1 MGAWPQRV
9 EHLERRGRV
18 RAGPVAEVRGAGP
31 LRAPEAGPVSVTVG
45 FTAKGRAGG
54 VARAGWRGGTGS
66 RSRPGLPVALTA
78 PPGGESRPLLAGR
91 VFLGVPECRCVPVY
105 GSKVAMLRFLGQK
118 VLPRKSV

>member
-9 EHLERRGRV
+9 EHLERHGRV
-18 RAGPVAEVRGAGP
+18 RAGPAAEVRGAGP
-31 LRAPEAGPVSVTVG
+31 LRAPEAGRGLG

-66 RSRPGLPVALTA
+66 RRRPGPPVALTA
-78 PPGGESRPLLAGR
+78 PPGGESRPLPAGR
-91 VFLGVPECRCVPVY
+91 VFLGVPECRCLTVY